1 MSRWMMQILSHLV
14 FWPQIEEEIK
24 GCLDFLRTVY
34 DVFGFSFKL
43 NLSTRPEKFLGDPD
57 IWEQAEKVI
66 SLPLCLLRMVEKC
79 EWHSQGLTWEFRC
92 WSVILEPL
100 HSKWKSVICRPR
112 EHLYFNEWVLF
123 STTAISSEAEN
134 VLFIP
139 RDSTSVLS
147 LFGFAVESDSLSVD
161 RLYILHLGFSSKLL
175 WERAGNDSRVSDLN
189 WVIIGL
195 YCVVLSVV
203 DETQWRF
210 LFWQLQVQQL
220 NL

>member
-1 MSRWMMQILSHLV
+1 MYDANSVTSCFLTPDWGGDQGLPGLPADCVWCVWLQFQTQPVHTTREVPGGPGHLGAS
-14 FWPQIEEEIK
+14 WK
-24 GCLDFLRTVY
+24 GNQP
-34 DVFGFSFKL
+34 S
-43 NLSTRPEKFLGDPD
+43 
-57 IWEQAEKVI
+57 
-66 SLPLCLLRMVEKC
+66 SLFVAYGWKC

-123 STTAISSEAEN
+123 SATAISSEAEN

-147 LFGFAVESDSLSVD
+147 LSGFAVESNSLSVD
-161 RLYILHLGFSSKLL
+161 QLYILHLGFSSKLL

-195 YCVVLSVV
+195 YCVVLLVV
-203 DETQWRF
+203 DETQWRS
-210 LFWQLQVQQL
+210 LFWQL
-220 NL
+220 